1 MARKFRELI
10 DAMPAGRR
18 KRIEAE
24 ANRLEAEMRLRELR
38 NARDLSQADLAE
50 ALDTDQGNVSRL
62 EQQADMYVSTLRRY
76 LEALGGTLEIVAHFP
91 DRDVRITQFAELR
104 RSPWPRRPPRDS
116 PLVAGSTTP

>member
-10 DAMPAGRR
+10 DAMPAERR
-18 KRIEAE
+18 ERIRAE
-24 ANRLEAEMRLRELR
+24 AHRLDAEMRLRELR
-38 NARDLSQADLAE
+38 NARDLSQADLAD

-91 DRDVRITQFAELR
+91 DRDVRITQFGELR
-104 RSPWPRRPPRDS
+104 RSGTPLPR
-116 PLVAGSTTP
+116 G

>member
-10 DAMPAGRR
+10 DAMPVERR
-18 KRIEAE
+18 KRVEAE
-24 ANRLEAEMRLRELR
+24 AHRLEAEMRLRELR
-38 NARDLSQADLAE
+38 NARDLSQADLAD

-91 DRDVRITQFAELR
+91 DRDVRITQFGELR
-104 RSPWPRRPPRDS
+104 RSPSRLPH
-116 PLVAGSTTP
+116 PLPETGR

>member
-10 DAMPAGRR
+10 ESMPAERR
-18 KRIEAE
+18 ARINAE
-24 ANRLEAEMRLRELR
+24 TDRLEAEMRLRELR

-76 LEALGGTLEIVAHFP
+76 LAALGGTLEIVAHFP
-91 DRDVRITQFAELR
+91 DCDVRITQFRELR
-104 RSPWPRRPPRDS
+104 RSPSR
-116 PLVAGSTTP
+116 